1 MAIRLKRG
9 VILTGISPFDRLRE
23 KDIAF
28 MKIALIQNQLLC
40 QCREAVETVR
50 DVASRLGIGILS
62 ERSASRADALMVLGG
77 DGSVL
82 EAARAYGALEKP
94 FMAVNIGSL
103 GYLTGTGLDGLE
115 AYLTAYLN
123 GETILDERSVL
134 RAQIRRGG
142 TGRAL
147 TADWALNDLVVARND
162 TGRVAGIDLIVDGE
176 DVTSFLCDGLLLA
189 TPTGSTAYS
198 LSAGGP
204 LLAPSINAFIVNV
217 ICPHTLTS
225 RPLVLPGESI
235 VTLRVSRAYA
245 PLRYSVD
252 GRVRGVLRLGDTL
265 TATTGC
271 RKVKL
276 VTLPEHS
283 PFRIMREKLG
293 WNGTVLPSFQ
303 MNETRLFPADGPTA
317 KSGKRFRKEDA

>member
-1 MAIRLKRG
+1 
-9 VILTGISPFDRLRE
+9 
-23 KDIAF
+23 
-28 MKIALIQNQLLC
+28 
-40 QCREAVETVR
+40 
-50 DVASRLGIGILS
+50 
-62 ERSASRADALMVLGG
+62 
-77 DGSVL
+77 
-82 EAARAYGALEKP
+82 
-94 FMAVNIGSL
+94 MAVNIGSL

-115 AYLTAYLN
+115 DYLSAYLN
-123 GETILDERSVL
+123 GETILDERSLL

-204 LLAPSINAFIVNV
+204 LLSPAMNAFIVNV

-252 GRVRGVLRLGDTL
+252 GRVRGELRLGDTV

-283 PFRIMREKLG
+283 PFRIMREKLR
-293 WNGTVLPSFQ
+293 WNGTVLPGFQ
-303 MNETRLFPADGPTA
+303 MNERTDLAGAGVKAA
-317 KSGKRFRKEDA
+317 KRSRKEQA